1 MNLSNTKESKLNFGM
16 PTLIELNS
24 LKENVE
30 LCKKLKLNFIELNM
44 NIPLFSVLGIED
56 ENNFE
61 LKKIIEEL
69 NFYQK
74 EFGIYFTIHLDE
86 NFNFADSNIY
96 IKNAYL
102 KTLKAVIKNSKKIN
116 CPIINMHLNKGI
128 YFTLPTE
135 KVFLFEKYKEEF
147 NNSLE
152 EFIKFCNCENSDSDI
167 FISIENTD
175 GWTDFEKKSI
185 EKILMNKN
193 FSLTFDIG
201 HSQAIGNIDQDF
213 ILKNKPKLKH
223 FHIHDGTLPNAATKQ
238 FGKNHLQLGTG
249 NINLK
254 EKIYLAKETNSR
266 CVIETKTVES
276 LVESVKWITKSLDTF

>member
-1 MNLSNTKESKLNFGM
+1 MHFGM

-61 LKKIIEEL
+61 LKKIIDEL

-152 EFIKFCNCENSDSDI
+152 EFIKFCNCEISDSNI

-213 ILKNKPKLKH
+213 ILKNKSKLKH

>member
-1 MNLSNTKESKLNFGM
+1 MNLSNTKESKLHFGM

-24 LKENVE
+24 LKENIE

-152 EFIKFCNCENSDSDI
+152 EFIKFCNCENSDSNI

-185 EKILMNKN
+185 KKILMNKN

-213 ILKNKPKLKH
+213 ILKNKSKLKH

>member
-1 MNLSNTKESKLNFGM
+1 MNLSNTKESKLHFGM

-152 EFIKFCNCENSDSDI
+152 EFIKFCNCEISDSNI

-185 EKILMNKN
+185 KKILMNKN

-201 HSQAIGNIDQDF
+201 HSQAIGNIDQNF
-213 ILKNKPKLKH
+213 ILKNKSKLKH

>member
-1 MNLSNTKESKLNFGM
+1 MNLSNTKESKLHFGM

-152 EFIKFCNCENSDSDI
+152 EFIKFCNCEISDSNI
-167 FISIENTD
+167 SISIENTD

-213 ILKNKPKLKH
+213 ILKNKSKLKH

>member
-1 MNLSNTKESKLNFGM
+1 
-16 PTLIELNS
+16 
-24 LKENVE
+24 
-30 LCKKLKLNFIELNM
+30 
-44 NIPLFSVLGIED
+44 
-56 ENNFE
+56 
-61 LKKIIEEL
+61 
-69 NFYQK
+69 
-74 EFGIYFTIHLDE
+74 
-86 NFNFADSNIY
+86 
-96 IKNAYL
+96 
-102 KTLKAVIKNSKKIN
+102 
-116 CPIINMHLNKGI
+116 MHLNKGI

-152 EFIKFCNCENSDSDI
+152 EFIKFCNCENSDSNI

-185 EKILMNKN
+185 KKILMNKN

-213 ILKNKPKLKH
+213 ILKNKSKLKH

>member
-1 MNLSNTKESKLNFGM
+1 MRHLHFGM

-152 EFIKFCNCENSDSDI
+152 EFIKFCNCEISDSNI

-175 GWTDFEKKSI
+175 GWTEFEKKSI

-213 ILKNKPKLKH
+213 ILKNKSKLKH

>member
-1 MNLSNTKESKLNFGM
+1 MNLSNTKESKLHFGM

-147 NNSLE
+147 NNSLK

-213 ILKNKPKLKH
+213 ILKNKSKLKH

>member
-1 MNLSNTKESKLNFGM
+1 MNLSNTKESKLHFGM

-74 EFGIYFTIHLDE
+74 EFGIYFTIHLYE

-152 EFIKFCNCENSDSDI
+152 EFIKFCNCEISDSNI

-213 ILKNKPKLKH
+213 ILKNKSKLKH

>member
-1 MNLSNTKESKLNFGM
+1 MNLSNTKESKLHFGM

-152 EFIKFCNCENSDSDI
+152 EFIKFCNCEISDSNI

-185 EKILMNKN
+185 EKILMNNN

-213 ILKNKPKLKH
+213 ILKNKSKLKH
-223 FHIHDGTLPNAATKQ
+223 FHIHDGTLPNATTKQ

-254 EKIYLAKETNSR
+254 EKIYLAQETNSR

>member
-1 MNLSNTKESKLNFGM
+1 MNSSNTKESKLHFGM

-24 LKENVE
+24 LKENIE

-152 EFIKFCNCENSDSDI
+152 EFIKFCNCEISDSNI

-213 ILKNKPKLKH
+213 ILKNKSKLKH

>member
-1 MNLSNTKESKLNFGM
+1 MNLSNTKERKLHFGM

-24 LKENVE
+24 LKENIE

-152 EFIKFCNCENSDSDI
+152 EFIKFCNCENSDSNI

-175 GWTDFEKKSI
+175 GWTDFEKKTI

-213 ILKNKPKLKH
+213 ILKNKSKLKH

-254 EKIYLAKETNSR
+254 EKIYLAQETNSR

>member
-1 MNLSNTKESKLNFGM
+1 MNLSNTKESKLHFGM

-44 NIPLFSVLGIED
+44 NISLFSVLGIED

-152 EFIKFCNCENSDSDI
+152 EFIKFCNCEISDSNI

-213 ILKNKPKLKH
+213 ILKNKSKLKH

>member
-1 MNLSNTKESKLNFGM
+1 MNLSNTKESKLHFGM

-24 LKENVE
+24 LKENIE

-152 EFIKFCNCENSDSDI
+152 EFIKFCNCENSDSNI

-213 ILKNKPKLKH
+213 ILKNKSKLKH

>member
-1 MNLSNTKESKLNFGM
+1 MNLSNTKESKLHFGM

-152 EFIKFCNCENSDSDI
+152 EFIKFCNCEISDSNI

-213 ILKNKPKLKH
+213 ILKNKSKLKH

-276 LVESVKWITKSLDTF
+276 LVESVKWITKTLDTF

>member
-1 MNLSNTKESKLNFGM
+1 MNLSNTKESKLHFGI

-152 EFIKFCNCENSDSDI
+152 EFIKFCNCEISDSNI

-213 ILKNKPKLKH
+213 ILKNKSKLKH

>member
-1 MNLSNTKESKLNFGM
+1 MNLSNTKESKLHFGM

-102 KTLKAVIKNSKKIN
+102 KTLKAVIKNSKKIS

-152 EFIKFCNCENSDSDI
+152 EFIKFCNCEISDSNI

-213 ILKNKPKLKH
+213 ILKNKSKLKH

>member
-1 MNLSNTKESKLNFGM
+1 MNLSNTKESKLHFGM

-152 EFIKFCNCENSDSDI
+152 EFIKFCNCENSDSNI

-213 ILKNKPKLKH
+213 ILKNKSKLKH

>member
-1 MNLSNTKESKLNFGM
+1 MNSSNTKESKLHFGM

-74 EFGIYFTIHLDE
+74 EFEIYFTIHLDE

-116 CPIINMHLNKGI
+116 SPIINMHLNKGI

-152 EFIKFCNCENSDSDI
+152 EFIKFCNCEISDSNI

-213 ILKNKPKLKH
+213 ILKNKSKLKH

>member
-1 MNLSNTKESKLNFGM
+1 MNLSNTKESKLHFGM

-152 EFIKFCNCENSDSDI
+152 EFIKFCNCEISDSNI

-213 ILKNKPKLKH
+213 ILKNKSKLKH
-223 FHIHDGTLPNAATKQ
+223 FHIHDGTLPNATTKQ
-238 FGKNHLQLGTG
+238 FCKNHLQLGTG

>member
-1 MNLSNTKESKLNFGM
+1 MNLSNTKESKLHFGM

-69 NFYQK
+69 NFYQE

-152 EFIKFCNCENSDSDI
+152 EFIKFCNCEISDSNI

-213 ILKNKPKLKH
+213 ILKNKSKLKH

>member
-1 MNLSNTKESKLNFGM
+1 MNLSNTKESKLHFGM

-69 NFYQK
+69 NFYQN

-147 NNSLE
+147 NNFLE
-152 EFIKFCNCENSDSDI
+152 EFIKFCNCEISDSNI

-185 EKILMNKN
+185 EKILENKN
-193 FSLTFDIG
+193 FAITFDIG

-213 ILKNKPKLKH
+213 ILKNKSKLKH

-238 FGKNHLQLGTG
+238 YGKNHLQLGTG

>member
-1 MNLSNTKESKLNFGM
+1 MNLSNTKESKLHFGM

-152 EFIKFCNCENSDSDI
+152 EFIKFCNCEISDSNI

-185 EKILMNKN
+185 EKILENKN
-193 FSLTFDIG
+193 FAITFDIG

-213 ILKNKPKLKH
+213 ILKNKSKLKH

>member
-1 MNLSNTKESKLNFGM
+1 MNLSNTKESKLHFGM

-147 NNSLE
+147 NNFLE
-152 EFIKFCNCENSDSDI
+152 EFIKFCNCEISDSNI

-185 EKILMNKN
+185 EKILENKN
-193 FSLTFDIG
+193 FAITFDIG

-213 ILKNKPKLKH
+213 ILKNKSKLKH
-223 FHIHDGTLPNAATKQ
+223 FHVHDGTLPNAATKQ

-266 CVIETKTVES
+266 CVIETKTVGS

>member
-1 MNLSNTKESKLNFGM
+1 MSHLHFGM

-152 EFIKFCNCENSDSDI
+152 EFIKFCNCEISDSNI

-213 ILKNKPKLKH
+213 ILKNKSKLKH

-266 CVIETKTVES
+266 CVIETKTVDT
-276 LVESVKWITKSLDTF
+276 LKKSVSYLKNYLC

>member
-1 MNLSNTKESKLNFGM
+1 MNLSNTKESKLHFGM

-86 NFNFADSNIY
+86 NFNFSDSNIY

-152 EFIKFCNCENSDSDI
+152 EFIKFCNCEISDSNI

-185 EKILMNKN
+185 EKILENKN
-193 FSLTFDIG
+193 FAITFDIG

-213 ILKNKPKLKH
+213 ILKNKSKLKH

>member
-1 MNLSNTKESKLNFGM
+1 M

-152 EFIKFCNCENSDSDI
+152 EFIKFCNCEISDSNI

-213 ILKNKPKLKH
+213 ILKNKSKLKH

>member
-1 MNLSNTKESKLNFGM
+1 MNLSNTKESKLHFGM

-152 EFIKFCNCENSDSDI
+152 EFIKFCNCEISDSNI

-213 ILKNKPKLKH
+213 ILKNKSKLKH
-223 FHIHDGTLPNAATKQ
+223 FHIHDATLPNAATKH

-276 LVESVKWITKSLDTF
+276 LVESIKWITKSLDTF

>member
-1 MNLSNTKESKLNFGM
+1 
-16 PTLIELNS
+16 
-24 LKENVE
+24 
-30 LCKKLKLNFIELNM
+30 
-44 NIPLFSVLGIED
+44 
-56 ENNFE
+56 
-61 LKKIIEEL
+61 
-69 NFYQK
+69 
-74 EFGIYFTIHLDE
+74 
-86 NFNFADSNIY
+86 
-96 IKNAYL
+96 
-102 KTLKAVIKNSKKIN
+102 
-116 CPIINMHLNKGI
+116 MHLNKGI

-135 KVFLFEKYKEEF
+135 KVFLFEKYNEEF

-152 EFIKFCNCENSDSDI
+152 EFIKFCNCEISDSNI

-213 ILKNKPKLKH
+213 ILKNKSKLKH
-223 FHIHDGTLPNAATKQ
+223 FHIHDGTLPNVTTKQ

-254 EKIYLAKETNSR
+254 EKIYLAQETNSR

>member
-1 MNLSNTKESKLNFGM
+1 MNLSNTKESKLHFGM

-152 EFIKFCNCENSDSDI
+152 EFIKFCNCEISDSNI

-213 ILKNKPKLKH
+213 ILKNKSKLKH
-223 FHIHDGTLPNAATKQ
+223 FHIHDGTLPNATTKQ

>member
-1 MNLSNTKESKLNFGM
+1 MNLSNTKESKLHFGM

-61 LKKIIEEL
+61 LKKIIDEL

-152 EFIKFCNCENSDSDI
+152 EFIKFCNCEISDSNI

-213 ILKNKPKLKH
+213 ILKNKSKLKH

>member
-1 MNLSNTKESKLNFGM
+1 MNLSNTKESKLHFGM

-74 EFGIYFTIHLDE
+74 EFEIYFTIHLDE

-152 EFIKFCNCENSDSDI
+152 EFIKFCNCEISDSNI

-213 ILKNKPKLKH
+213 ILKNKSKLKH

>member
-1 MNLSNTKESKLNFGM
+1 MNLSNTKESKLHFGM

-152 EFIKFCNCENSDSDI
+152 EFIKFCNCEISDSNI

-213 ILKNKPKLKH
+213 ILKNKSKLKH

>member
-1 MNLSNTKESKLNFGM
+1 MNLSNTKESKLHFGM

-152 EFIKFCNCENSDSDI
+152 EFIKFCNCEISDSNI

-213 ILKNKPKLKH
+213 ILKNKSKLKH

-266 CVIETKTVES
+266 CVIETKTVDT
-276 LVESVKWITKSLDTF
+276 LKKSVSYLKNYLC

>member
-1 MNLSNTKESKLNFGM
+1 MNLSNTKERKLHFGM

-24 LKENVE
+24 LKENIE
-30 LCKKLKLNFIELNM
+30 HCKKLKLNFIELNM

-152 EFIKFCNCENSDSDI
+152 EFIKFCNCENSDSNI

-175 GWTDFEKKSI
+175 GWTDFEKKTI

-213 ILKNKPKLKH
+213 ILKNKSKLKH

-254 EKIYLAKETNSR
+254 EKIYLAQETNSR

>member
-152 EFIKFCNCENSDSDI
+152 EFIKFCNCEISDSNI

-213 ILKNKPKLKH
+213 ILKNKSKLKH

>member
-1 MNLSNTKESKLNFGM
+1 MNLSNTKESKLHFGM

-152 EFIKFCNCENSDSDI
+152 EFIKFCNCEISDSNI

-213 ILKNKPKLKH
+213 ILKNKSKLKH
-223 FHIHDGTLPNAATKQ
+223 FHIHDGTLPNVTTKQ
-238 FGKNHLQLGTG
+238 FGRNHLQLGTG

>member
-1 MNLSNTKESKLNFGM
+1 MNLSNTKESKLHFGM

-152 EFIKFCNCENSDSDI
+152 EFIKFCNCEISDSNI

-213 ILKNKPKLKH
+213 ILKNESKLKH

>member
-1 MNLSNTKESKLNFGM
+1 MRHLHFGM

-152 EFIKFCNCENSDSDI
+152 EFIKFCNCEISDSNI

-213 ILKNKPKLKH
+213 ILKNKSKLKH

>member
-1 MNLSNTKESKLNFGM
+1 MNLSNTKESKLHFGM

-24 LKENVE
+24 LKENIE

-69 NFYQK
+69 KFYQK

-152 EFIKFCNCENSDSDI
+152 EFIKFCNCEISDSNI

-213 ILKNKPKLKH
+213 ILKNKSKLKH